1 MHCWH
6 SSSVSLP
13 SFPRWEGALGV
24 ADFEAPEELEEPL
37 LLLLEPLFLLPFSL
51 DLPLESE
58 ELAELLELEV
68 GDREEFLVWREIS
81 DLCSQYLALMVC
93 VRVW

>member
-1 MHCWH
+1 MRRWR

-13 SFPRWEGALGV
+13 SFLRWEGASGV
-24 ADFEAPEELEEPL
+24 ADFEVPEELEEPL
-37 LLLLEPLFLLPFSL
+37 LLLSEPLLLLSFSL

-68 GDREEFLVWREIS
+68 DDREEFLV
-81 DLCSQYLALMVC
+81 
-93 VRVW
+93 